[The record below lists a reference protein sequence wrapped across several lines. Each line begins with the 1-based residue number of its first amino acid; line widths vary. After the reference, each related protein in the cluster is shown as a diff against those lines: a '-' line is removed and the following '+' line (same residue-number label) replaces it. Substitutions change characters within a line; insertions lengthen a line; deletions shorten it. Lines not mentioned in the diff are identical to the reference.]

1 MPQQSEAKCLYE
13 LTEVPAGWPLA
24 TVIDAF
30 ARLAAY
36 YPSHAPAKRARKAL
50 SERLLELWASQP
62 EEAEAWLERCRE
74 RFAKHLVDKATRRER
89 LCEALL
95 RHVAAELGKYWRF
108 SEAGPLRGEPNS
120 AAEQESKAAWYLQAP
135 CARDCCR
142 ELAER
147 LVAAE
152 STETARKRQKLEE
165 ETSERRRLELQTS
178 QQESR
183 ELSNRLAAAEA
194 EVSSKD
200 AELQTSQEECR
211 GLRNRLAAAESQVR
225 SAQTESATLKEQCE
239 ELATRAAATESAVTE
254 MRQELQMAQDEHG
267 KCQERCEE
275 LVARLEAEV
284 SEHAKTKERLVLAE
298 SDAEKRV
305 EVERPSS
312 QERFQQAEVA
322 RSVLTESNKVEL
334 LLENVRFQERCDQF
348 RQQLSTAEAERS
360 AMLGQMQ
367 VLWEEKGMYKE
378 RIRELER
385 HLQNAKKSHHRTSG
399 HNPLSEAPGD
409 EASDGRQSDLAEQL
423 GYSFVDDDGTS
434 SSVLSHSSWFSVKLD
449 SVKPHCFMVDA
460 IFKTRS
466 YGTDFF
472 LMGRDLKKGSQVL
485 AGDDVSILE
494 VAKTPEICEASEVVE
509 LQAGD
514 AVLRVTPDHLV
525 QVSDSKDDT
534 EESLYLEAGK
544 LKVGD
549 LVMLDS
555 GEPVALSSV
564 VIRPMVCQVLKIVF
578 EPYLPVA
585 VFSRPTCILSLGHKK
600 KRPIRRGGRLREG
613 AGPSDDSM
621 DGGVSVPI
629 TAGEYMG

>member
-1 MPQQSEAKCLYE
+1 MPQQSEAKFLAE

-30 ARLAAY
+30 LDLAAY
-36 YPSHAPAKRARKAL
+36 DYANRAREAV
-50 SERLLELWASQP
+50 SFRLVELWASQP

-74 RFAKHLVDKATRRER
+74 RFAKHLVDKATRREK

-95 RHVAAELGKYWRF
+95 RHGAAEWGKYKHAWHCWGF
-108 SEAGPLRGEPNS
+108 SEAGLLRELRP
-120 AAEQESKAAWYLQAP
+120 AAEQESKAARYLQQP
-135 CARDCCR
+135 DSRPRCR

-165 ETSERRRLELQTS
+165 ETAERRRLEAELQKS
-178 QQESR
+178 QQEECR

-322 RSVLTESNKVEL
+322 RSVLTASNKVEL

-423 GYSFVDDDGTS
+423 GYSFVDDDGILFGLKPLLLVLGEAGLRETS
-434 SSVLSHSSWFSVKLD
+434 LLHGRCHLQDTELRHRLLLD
-449 SVKPHCFMVDA
+449 GARPQE
-460 IFKTRS
+460 R
-466 YGTDFF
+466 
-472 LMGRDLKKGSQVL
+472 L
-485 AGDDVSILE
+485 AG
-494 VAKTPEICEASEVVE
+494 
-509 LQAGD
+509 AG
-514 AVLRVTPDHLV
+514 
-525 QVSDSKDDT
+525 
-534 EESLYLEAGK
+534 
-544 LKVGD
+544 
-549 LVMLDS
+549 
-555 GEPVALSSV
+555 
-564 VIRPMVCQVLKIVF
+564 
-578 EPYLPVA
+578 
-585 VFSRPTCILSLGHKK
+585 
-600 KRPIRRGGRLREG
+600 RG
-613 AGPSDDSM
+613 
-621 DGGVSVPI
+621 
-629 TAGEYMG
+629 